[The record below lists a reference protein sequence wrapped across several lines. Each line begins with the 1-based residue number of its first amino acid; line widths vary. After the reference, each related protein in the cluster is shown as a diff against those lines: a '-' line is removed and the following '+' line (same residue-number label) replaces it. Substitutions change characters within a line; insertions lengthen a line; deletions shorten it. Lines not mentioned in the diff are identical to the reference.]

1 MFPDFY
7 GGRYH
12 FAALSAYDHL
22 MGQGRLPDG
31 FGVRVD
37 PRVRRY
43 SDGRVLIGGS
53 PTRMLKLAP
62 TAAAMIGDG
71 FLEVTDSQSAL
82 VARKLLDSGVANPRP
97 MSIPSPRDVTV
108 VVPSKNNEAGLSRL
122 LPALHGLNVIV
133 VDDGSDDPVT
143 PPHLT
148 WSVGGVTVLRHEVSR
163 GPAAARNTGLR
174 SATTDFVAFL
184 DSDVVPRK
192 GWLEVM
198 LGHFSDP
205 AVALVAPRIVA
216 LEPEGN
222 ALARYEHAR
231 SSLDLGRKEAAVR
244 AGSSVSYVP
253 SAAMLIRRQVAEECG
268 GFDESMHVAEDV
280 DLCWRLQEAGWRLR
294 YEPVANVAHEHRV
307 TFGRWFGRKMFY
319 GTGASPL
326 AERHPGMVPPI
337 SMSPWTLV
345 ACLFAASFTR
355 FGLLGALLT
364 LGVTIGRL
372 RKMFVGLDQPTR
384 IAAILATEGFVGGL
398 WQLTSALFRHYW
410 PITLLA
416 VVLSARIR
424 RIALGLAVAEAMSD
438 WYKHRELGG
447 LDPVRY
453 SVFKRIDDVAYGAGL
468 WRGAVHSRSAA
479 ALLPRLDT

>member
-1 MFPDFY
+1 MFHKFS
-7 GGRYH
+7 GAGEHFGTLSVYH
-12 FAALSAYDHL
+12 RL

-37 PRVRRY
+37 PRVRTY

-53 PTRMLKLAP
+53 PKRMLTLAP

-108 VVPSKNNEAGLSRL
+108 VVPLKNNASGLVRL
-122 LPALHGLNVIV
+122 LPALHGLDVIV
-133 VDDGSDDPVT
+133 VDAGSDEPVT
-143 PPHLT
+143 APTIAWP
-148 WSVGGVTVLRHEVSR
+148 VGGVTVVRHEVSR

-174 SATTDFVAFL
+174 SARTDFVAFL

-231 SSLDLGRKEAAVR
+231 SSLDLGRREAAVR

-253 SAAMLIRRQVAEECG
+253 SAAMLIRRQVALECN
-268 GFDESMHVAEDV
+268 GFDESLHVAEDV

-294 YEPVANVAHEHRV
+294 YEPVAHVAHDHRV
-307 TFGRWFGRKMFY
+307 TFGRWFGRKLFY

-326 AERHPGMVPPI
+326 ADRHPGMVPPV

-345 ACLFAASFTR
+345 ACLLAASFTKL
-355 FGLLGALLT
+355 GLLGALAT
-364 LGVTIGRL
+364 LAVTIGRL
-372 RKMFVGLDQPTR
+372 RSMFAGLDQPTR

-398 WQLTSALFRHYW
+398 WQLASALCRHYW
-410 PITLLA
+410 PITLIA
-416 VVLSARIR
+416 VVLSSRIR
-424 RIALGLAVAEAMSD
+424 KIALGFAVAEAMSD
-438 WYKHRELGG
+438 WYNHRELGG

-453 SVFKRIDDVAYGAGL
+453 AFFKRMDDIAYGTGL
-468 WRGAVHSRSAA
+468 WVGAFEGRSLR
-479 ALLPRLDT
+479 ALTPRMDT